1 MNPEKQP
8 TGEACGKSRTT
19 EEDWNDM
26 ISIIESDSMTTDLNL
41 CNFLD
46 NSPQPT
52 PPIITPSTPVKYP
65 INFDLLDYFR
75 PWMDRSML
83 ID

>member
-8 TGEACGKSRTT
+8 TGEAWAESRITG
-19 EEDWNDM
+19 EDWNDM
-26 ISIIESDSMTTDLNL
+26 MSIIESDSMTTELNL

-52 PPIITPSTPVKYP
+52 HPIITPSTPVSSP
-65 INFDLLDYFR
+65 INFDL
-75 PWMDRSML
+75 
-83 ID
+83 